1 MYHYKKEKTKIR
13 TRLDIWENL
22 LQNGLISMFAYAGY
36 DKGDTFRFWRTF
48 EHLLINAG
56 ECAVIM
62 LDGELFA
69 GRVTY
74 TGQLDVYG
82 DLTDAIVY
90 TENGKTFTFSNW
102 RTNEN
107 IVIVHNNFLE
117 CNDGDDVERYAS
129 ILSDID
135 KSIKHNIIFSRYNK
149 MLVARD
155 ETEKRQL
162 EEALK
167 ANENGSIGVVISE
180 RDGWDENGT
189 QIYNADITDVTNADK
204 IQYLDK
210 CHDDIIR
217 RFATMY
223 GVNINNNTSKMAQQ
237 SVEEITSGED
247 LSKIYPLIRLYC
259 RELGI
264 SEINAKFGTNI
275 SVTFSPAWD
284 SILKQEE
291 DDNPQGDTIEDAQN
305 EQPQEERIETDDDAD

>member
-22 LQNGLISMFAYAGY
+22 LQNGLISMFTYTGY

-74 TGQLDVYG
+74 SGQLDVYG

-90 TENGKTFTFSNW
+90 TENGKTFTFANW

-189 QIYNADITDVTNADK
+189 QIYNADITDVANADK

-264 SEINAKFGTNI
+264 KEINAKFGTNI

-305 EQPQEERIETDDDAD
+305 EQPQEERTETDAD